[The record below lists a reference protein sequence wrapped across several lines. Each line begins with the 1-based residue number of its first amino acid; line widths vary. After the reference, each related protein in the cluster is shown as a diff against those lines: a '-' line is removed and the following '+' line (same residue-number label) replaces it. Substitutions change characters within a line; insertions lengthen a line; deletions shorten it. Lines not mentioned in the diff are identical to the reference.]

1 MLSFPAA
8 LDVYVYTHATDMRKS
23 YDSLASLVQNEIKQN
38 PLSGHIFVFFNK
50 SRNRV
55 KLLYWD
61 KSGYCIFMKR
71 LEEGRFHIYDWNGGH
86 TSYVTDPK
94 ELSHILDGIDLI
106 NAKKYHRYTLI
117 S

>member
-8 LDVYVYTHATDMRKS
+8 LEVYISTKATDMRKS
-23 YDSLASLVQNEIKQN
+23 YDSLASLVEHQIKQN

-55 KLLYWD
+55 KLIYWD

-71 LEEGRFHIYDWNGGH
+71 LEQGKFHIYDWNSGH
-86 TSYVTDPK
+86 ESYVTDPK
-94 ELSHILDGIDLI
+94 ELSQILDGLDLSR
-106 NAKKYHRYTLI
+106 AKRNHRYTLKN
-117 S
+117 